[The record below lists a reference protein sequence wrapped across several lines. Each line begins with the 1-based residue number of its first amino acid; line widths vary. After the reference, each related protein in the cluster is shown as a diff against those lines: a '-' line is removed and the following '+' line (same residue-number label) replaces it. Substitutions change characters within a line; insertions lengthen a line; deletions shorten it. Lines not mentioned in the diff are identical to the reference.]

1 MFQIVYVSAAVD
13 PMDDDDLAFLLRQA
27 RENNDTLGLTGMLLY
42 KNQRFMQAL
51 EGERHAVE
59 TIYYDHICHDNR
71 HEGVVQLMGREI
83 EDRDFSD
90 WTMGFRTEGGLD
102 PVDERAFTPFVDP
115 EFTPSHFTDNLSSA
129 HQMLLDFRDVP
140 PEDETQETIDER
152 QQTIDR
158 AQRRLDEA
166 QRRLDERQQALD
178 EREAG
183 QETERR

>member
-51 EGERHAVE
+51 EGERNAVE

-90 WTMGFRTEGGLD
+90 WTMGFRTEGGS
-102 PVDERAFTPFVDP
+102 
-115 EFTPSHFTDNLSSA
+115 TPSMSAPSRLLWTRSSRLRTSPITSA
-129 HQMLLDFRDVP
+129 RLTRCCWTSATSRP
-140 PEDETQETIDER
+140 RT
-152 QQTIDR
+152 
-158 AQRRLDEA
+158 RRKKPSTSASRPSTARRKRVDEA
-166 QRRLDERQQALD
+166 QRRLDERQQAFE

-183 QETERR
+183 QEAERR